1 MEDMIKIDENM
12 SYEKAIEELKTV
24 VRKLSEGN
32 CTLDESLKYFKY
44 GTSLVEFCNKKL
56 NEVKQQ
62 IELVNPATGET
73 APSEF

>member
-1 MEDMIKIDENM
+1 MEDEIKLDENM
-12 SYEKAIEELKTV
+12 TYEKAVEELKIV

-32 CTLDESLKYFKY
+32 CTLDDSLKYYKY

-62 IELVNPATGET
+62 IELVNPSNGET

>member
-1 MEDMIKIDENM
+1 MEDVIKIDENM
-12 SYEKAIEELKTV
+12 TYEKAIEELKV
-24 VRKLSEGN
+24 VVKKLNEGN
-32 CTLDESLKYFKY
+32 CTLDESLKYYKY

-62 IELVNPATGET
+62 IELVNPANGET

>member
-1 MEDMIKIDENM
+1 MEEEMKLDENM
-12 SYEKAIEELKTV
+12 TYEKAIEELKTV

-32 CTLDESLKYFKY
+32 CTLDESLKYYKY

-62 IELVNPATGET
+62 IELVNPSNGET